1 MSLMEADTF
10 YSDTYAVET
19 MDTIYSNDYPIYFE
33 NSLNE
38 LVKFVE
44 QGNYSRFFV
53 LTDENT
59 GKYCLP
65 LLKEK
70 FGSMADFDII
80 EINAGEESKDI
91 DFCIGVWKMLID
103 FGADRQSL
111 LINLGG
117 GVISDLG
124 GFVASTF
131 KRGIDFVHVPTTL
144 LSQVDASVGGKTGID
159 IDSIKNI
166 IGTFTQPKAVFIEYS
181 FIKTLPERQ
190 ILSGLAEMLKHGLI
204 RDASYWNLLKNSDL
218 KKPAAELIYLSIG
231 IKNKVVIE
239 DPQERGLRKCLNF
252 GHTIGH
258 AVETYSL
265 INDEDPLSHGEAIA
279 IGMICEAYLS
289 YKKTGLTESELAEI
303 TEVLSGLYSKYPLK
317 ESYND
322 ALYDLMLK
330 DKKNHKE
337 KINCTLLATIGQCSI
352 DHICAKDEL
361 FESLAYY
368 SNL

>member
-1 MSLMEADTF
+1 
-10 YSDTYAVET
+10 
-19 MDTIYSNDYPIYFE
+19 MDTIQSINYPIHF
-33 NSLNE
+33 SDSITQ
-38 LVKFVE
+38 LVNFIKK
-44 QGNYSRFFV
+44 GNYSRFFI

-59 GKYCLP
+59 GQYCLP
-65 LLKEK
+65 LIKEK
-70 FGSMADFDII
+70 LGDMENFDLI

-117 GVISDLG
+117 GVVSDLG
-124 GFVASTF
+124 GFAASTF

-166 IGTFTQPKAVFIEYS
+166 IGTFTQPKAVFIAYE
-181 FIKTLPERQ
+181 FLLTLPPRQ

-204 RDASYWNLLKNSDL
+204 CDAAYWNKLKTSDL
-218 KKPAAELIYLSIG
+218 KKPSAELVYRSVE

-239 DPQERGLRKCLNF
+239 DPKEMGIRKSLNF

-265 INDEDPLSHGEAIA
+265 LNDGNKALSHGEAIA

-289 YKKTGLTESELAEI
+289 RKKIGLSADSLTEI
-303 TEVLSGLYSKYPLK
+303 VNVINGLYPKYNIQ
-317 ESYND
+317 ESTFD
-322 ALYDLMLK
+322 ELYSYMLK
-330 DKKNHKE
+330 DKKNQDG
-337 KINCTLLATIGQCSI
+337 KINCTFLKEIGQFSI
-352 DHICAKDEL
+352 DNICTQNEL
-361 FESLAYY
+361 YESLRYY
-368 SNL
+368 ISL

>member
-1 MSLMEADTF
+1 MDTNTV
-10 YSDTYAVET
+10 YSDNNAIDIMET
-19 MDTIYSNDYPIYFE
+19 IQSNSYLIYFE

-38 LVKFVE
+38 LAKFIE
-44 QGNYSRFFV
+44 QGNYSRFFI

-59 GKYCLP
+59 GKHCLP
-65 LLKEK
+65 LVKDVIGDYNYDL
-70 FGSMADFDII
+70 I

-91 DFCIGVWKMLID
+91 DFCIGIWKMLID

-117 GVISDLG
+117 GVVSDMG
-124 GFVASTF
+124 GFAASTF

-166 IGTFTQPKAVFIEYS
+166 IGTFTQPKAVFIDYR
-181 FIKTLPERQ
+181 FLQTLPPRQ
-190 ILSGLAEMLKHGLI
+190 ILSGTAEMLKHGLI
-204 RDASYWNLLKNSDL
+204 CDADYWNLLKNSDL
-218 KKPAAELIYLSIG
+218 SKPTAEMVYISVG
-231 IKNKVVIE
+231 IKNKVVLE
-239 DPQERGLRKCLNF
+239 DPHEKNIRKSLNF

-265 INDEDPLSHGEAIA
+265 INDADPLSHGEAIA

-289 YKKTGLTESELAEI
+289 HKKARLTAAELN
-303 TEVLSGLYSKYPLK
+303 EVTTVLNNLYPRYDLK

-322 ALYDLMLK
+322 ELYTIMLK
-330 DKKNHKE
+330 DKKNQNG
-337 KINCTLLATIGQCSI
+337 KINCTLLDAIGQFKI
-352 DHICAKDEL
+352 DNNCTREEL

-368 SNL
+368 AGL

>member
-1 MSLMEADTF
+1 MIEDTL
-10 YSDTYAVET
+10 YSPNQAIDT
-19 MDTIYSNDYPIYFE
+19 MDTLQSINYPIFFE
-33 NSLNE
+33 NSLDE
-38 LVKFVE
+38 LKKFVE
-44 QGNYSRFFV
+44 QGNYSKYFV

-65 LLKEK
+65 LVQAK
-70 FGSMADFDII
+70 FGPDAQFDII

-124 GFVASTF
+124 GFAASTF

-166 IGTFTQPKAVFIEYS
+166 IGTFTQPKAVFVEYS
-181 FIKTLPERQ
+181 FIETLPPRQ

-204 RDASYWNLLKNSDL
+204 ADATYWEMLKNSDL
-218 KKPAAELIYLSIG
+218 RTPSEYLIYLSIA
-231 IKNKVVIE
+231 IKNRVVIE
-239 DPQERGLRKCLNF
+239 DPHEKGIRKALNF

-265 INDEDPLSHGEAIA
+265 INDEDSLSHGEAIA

-289 YKKTGLTESELAEI
+289 FKKIGLSQAALAEI
-303 TEVLSGLYSKYPLK
+303 TEVLSNLYPRYALK
-317 ESYND
+317 DSNNDTLYN
-322 ALYDLMLK
+322 LMLK
-330 DKKNHKE
+330 DKKNQNG
-337 KINCTLLATIGQCSI
+337 KINCTLLKAIGECSI
-352 DHICAKDEL
+352 DHICTREEL
-361 FESLAYY
+361 FESLSYY
-368 SNL
+368 NNL

>member
-1 MSLMEADTF
+1 
-10 YSDTYAVET
+10 
-19 MDTIYSNDYPIYFE
+19 MDTIQSIGYPIYFSD
-33 NSLNE
+33 SLTQLANFI
-38 LVKFVE
+38 K
-44 QGNYSRFFV
+44 QGNYSRFFI

-59 GKYCLP
+59 SAHCLP

-70 FGSMADFDII
+70 LGDNEDDYDLI
-80 EINAGEESKDI
+80 EISAGEESKDI

-103 FGADRQSL
+103 FGADRKSL
-111 LINLGG
+111 MVNLGG

-124 GFVASTF
+124 GFASSTF

-166 IGTFTQPKAVFIEYS
+166 IGTFTQPKAVFISYD
-181 FIKTLPERQ
+181 FLTTLPERQ

-204 RDASYWNLLKNSDL
+204 CDAAYWDQLKGSDL
-218 KKPAAELIYLSIG
+218 KKPAAELIYRSIE

-239 DPQERGLRKCLNF
+239 DPKEMGIRKSLNF

-265 INDEDPLSHGEAIA
+265 LNDGIKALSHGEAIA

-289 YKKTGLTESELAEI
+289 HKKIGLSTDSLNEIVNVINKLYPRYDIPESIFDELY
-303 TEVLSGLYSKYPLK
+303 TY
-317 ESYND
+317 
-322 ALYDLMLK
+322 MQK
-330 DKKNHKE
+330 DKKNE
-337 KINCTLLATIGQCSI
+337 VGKINCTFLQEIGQYSI
-352 DHICAKDEL
+352 DNICTKDEL
-361 FESLAYY
+361 YESLRYY
-368 SNL
+368 TSL

>member
-1 MSLMEADTF
+1 MSTVDTD
-10 YSDTYAVET
+10 SCTVDVMNIIE
-19 MDTIYSNDYPIYFE
+19 SNNYNIYFE

-38 LVKFVE
+38 LATFIEK
-44 QGNYSRFFV
+44 GRYSRFFV

-65 LLKEK
+65 LLREQL
-70 FGSMADFDII
+70 GNPDNFDII
-80 EINAGEESKDI
+80 EIAAGEESKDI

-124 GFVASTF
+124 GFAASTF

-159 IDSIKNI
+159 INSIKNV
-166 IGTFTQPKAVFIEYS
+166 IGTFTQPKAVFIEDK
-181 FIKTLPERQ
+181 FLKTLPARQ
-190 ILSGLAEMLKHGLI
+190 ILSGSAEMLKHGLI
-204 RDASYWNLLKNSDL
+204 CDADYWNQLKKSDL
-218 KKPAAELIYLSIG
+218 STPAGWMVHRSVA
-231 IKNKVVIE
+231 IKNAVVLE
-239 DPQERGLRKCLNF
+239 DPHEKNIRKSLNF

-265 INDEDPLSHGEAIA
+265 INDEDSLSHGEAIA

-289 YKKTGLTESELAEI
+289 HKKTGLSAEDLAEI
-303 TEVLSGLYSKYPLK
+303 TEVLIELYPR
-317 ESYND
+317 
-322 ALYDLMLK
+322 YDLKPIDKATLIDYMLK
-330 DKKNHKE
+330 DKKNQNG
-337 KINCTLLATIGQCSI
+337 KINCTLLSKIGQFNI
-352 DHICAKDEL
+352 DNICTEEEL
-361 FESLAYY
+361 IEGLNYY
-368 SNL
+368 ANL